1 MSHAVSWFSIQGPN
15 GHALQ
20 QFYKQVFG
28 WGMKPQTGGGDMM
41 MVAPE
46 KGGIPGGVGTS
57 TNHQPSVAV
66 YVNVGDI
73 DAVFGKIQRGGGRM
87 VMPKTELPG
96 NMGSIGGFTD
106 PAGNWIGLW
115 MPPAT
120 PAAPKRSA
128 AAPKAKAKAKKAGGA
143 KTSAKKP
150 AAKKPAAKKASTKKT
165 SAKPAAK
172 KK

>member
-1 MSHAVSWFSIQGPN
+1 MSHPVNWFSIQGPN

-28 WGMKPQTGGGDMM
+28 WAMKPQPGAGDMM
-41 MVAPE
+41 MVDAA
-46 KGGIPGGVGTS
+46 KGGIPGGIGAS
-57 TNHQPSVAV
+57 SNHQPSVAV
-66 YVNVGDI
+66 YVSVGDI

-115 MPPAT
+115 MAPPA
-120 PAAPKRSA
+120 AASKRSA
-128 AAPKAKAKAKKAGGA
+128 SSAKKKSATKKKTSGA
-143 KTSAKKP
+143 KTST
-150 AAKKPAAKKASTKKT
+150 KKASATKAGA
-165 SAKPAAK
+165 AKSTKSTAK